1 MATCVLLSNMVY
13 AQQLNLFEE
22 TETSISS
29 GNEPSRRE
37 SRRDSDG
44 NLITGPEFT
53 LVGTSRV
60 GAKFL
65 AVVKDSLGEIIS
77 VSMNKDATAPITG
90 HPGFEL
96 ASIGSGEVTI
106 RYPDGVDCQNFQNQ
120 AVFCEGANIARL
132 GLANLEPLVV
142 SNEVRSNQNLGDGQ
156 NEVDSANGEITT
168 NPFEALLQRAANSDG
183 PNDSSGF
190 EPVRID
196 PSDVPPGMRVVST
209 PFGDRLVE
217 EE

>member
-1 MATCVLLSNMVY
+1 MATFALLLNIVF

-22 TETSISS
+22 TETRSSS
-29 GNEPSRRE
+29 GNEPARRE
-37 SRRDSDG
+37 SRRGSDG

-60 GAKFL
+60 GAKLL
-65 AVVKDSLGEIIS
+65 AVVKDSDGEIIS

-142 SNEVRSNQNLGDGQ
+142 LNGVRSNESLGSGQ
-156 NEVDSANGEITT
+156 NEVESANGEITT

-183 PNDSSGF
+183 PDDSSGF

-196 PSDVPPGMRVVST
+196 PSNVPPGMRVVST